1 MRQERLAAN
10 HKQAEEHKNALGATG
25 STTQM
30 KPGPQDMDNRFFQTG
45 TRSLAG
51 GRSAPQYSFGSISEL
66 AAPRYVPGMEVEL
79 LGRDSPGPGT
89 ATAKIASVG
98 GQLEKTTA
106 ARKVPVF
113 GFGKSTNERVQPR
126 VQETAGPADTVCDRK
141 VLEFTRLKRTPAAS
155 FASPT
160 DTELFKSSSAASL
173 HGLVGLLHPSR
184 TPGPGTYVI
193 KNQIEGNSGTTIRP
207 EPQPSPQPEP
217 QPEPEPQPQP

>member
-1 MRQERLAAN
+1 MEV
-10 HKQAEEHKNALGATG
+10 H
-25 STTQM
+25 
-30 KPGPQDMDNRFFQTG
+30 
-45 TRSLAG
+45 
-51 GRSAPQYSFGSISEL
+51 
-66 AAPRYVPGMEVEL
+66 APRPNPSPKPNPSPNPNPNPSTSPSPNPHPHPKPSPSHNPEQVEL